1 MGNQPAL
8 CGTCPCAEKAAGAAV
23 ETGKVGANPAV
34 SVGARSTLVDTHD
47 QVVENPAGP
56 DETECTADFADRD
69 GVTTNRSW
77 EEGGDN
83 NDGPMAPP
91 PAPASPGKDD
101 AAATVAPTEPPSTQ
115 KASPLPLQS
124 PGRGDGD
131 GGGMSG
137 KTALEWASEQEQFA
151 HLPAL
156 PQGWI
161 RVKSASTGRLYYFN
175 MVTGKTTFTEPTDL
189 PPGWVQIK
197 SRSTGQPYYWNA
209 QLKKSQFERPTG
221 EAVA

>member
-1 MGNQPAL
+1 M
-8 CGTCPCAEKAAGAAV
+8 ES
-23 ETGKVGANPAV
+23 GKVGGNPAV
-34 SVGARSTLVDTHD
+34 AVGARSTLVDTHD
-47 QVVENPAGP
+47 QVVENPRSP
-56 DETECTADFADRD
+56 DENECTADFAERD
-69 GVTTNRSW
+69 GVNTNRSW
-77 EEGGDN
+77 DDDGGDAM
-83 NDGPMAPP
+83 DPMAPP
-91 PAPASPGKDD
+91 PAPAKDAGTSP
-101 AAATVAPTEPPSTQ
+101 AAEPPATQ
-115 KASPLPLQS
+115 KASPRPLQS
-124 PGRGDGD
+124 PGRSD
-131 GGGMSG
+131 GGSGKDGTMAG

-221 EAVA
+221 EPVS

>member
-1 MGNQPAL
+1 M
-8 CGTCPCAEKAAGAAV
+8 ES
-23 ETGKVGANPAV
+23 GKVGGVA
-34 SVGARSTLVDTHD
+34 VGARSTLVDTHD
-47 QVVENPAGP
+47 QVVENPPGP
-56 DETECTADFADRD
+56 NDAECTTDFADRA
-69 GVTTNRSW
+69 GANTSRSYD
-77 EEGGDN
+77 EGENMD
-83 NDGPMAPP
+83 PIAPP
-91 PAPASPGKDD
+91 PDSPN
-101 AAATVAPTEPPSTQ
+101 AATPAGESGNQ
-115 KASPLPLQS
+115 KASPRPLQS
-124 PGRGDGD
+124 PGRSGDGTM
-131 GGGMSG
+131 GG

-151 HLPAL
+151 DLPAL

-221 EAVA
+221 EAAIAS